1 MADNTEKGILLI
13 IGATIFLLSGLE
25 LLDLQIFEPEF
36 SMLLAF
42 ILVAAGVY
50 LLAKK

>member
-1 MADNTEKGILLI
+1 MADNTEKGILLV
-13 IGATIFLLSGLE
+13 IGATFFLLSGLE
-25 LLDLQIFEPEF
+25 LLDIQVFQPEF

-42 ILVAAGVY
+42 VLVAAGVY